1 MAAVSITQFLTLY
14 TWFPLAFV
22 LVFLL
27 LIARFYQKFSSCRTY
42 FEWFAVPIL
51 LFGAATMRYA
61 SIDQLAGD
69 IAGDILFGAA
79 GIVLLVL
86 SVLLYHRMTRNH

>member
-1 MAAVSITQFLTLY
+1 MAAVSITQFLILY

-27 LIARFYQKFSSCRTY
+27 LIARFYQKFSSARTY
-42 FEWFAVPIL
+42 YEWFAVPIL

-69 IAGDILFGAA
+69 VIGDALFGAG
-79 GIVLLVL
+79 GIAMLAL
-86 SVLLYHRMTRNH
+86 SVFLHYRMTRNR